1 MVWGFCLSLKKIA
14 HLNFSFFISKRI
26 IFNTQPSFSRFII
39 RLAVAATALSV
50 AAMIVT
56 LAMVNGFQHAVSEK
70 VFSFWGHLRVQ
81 EVAPMRS
88 MVSEESSF
96 KRSDSIENIIK
107 QTPGIVHYH
116 SFAIKSVIL
125 KTKENFEGVLLK
137 GVDSGFI
144 KQPFGNFLREGKNI
158 SFSDSAYNKDIL
170 LSEHTAA
177 QLAVKPGDTI
187 QCFFIRDNNDIRT
200 RPLIVSGLYKT
211 GIEEYDNSFAL
222 GDIRFLRRL
231 NLWDSSEIGGY
242 EAWIDPLSAMDAQA
256 KQINSQLPQSITCVT
271 IRQLYPNIFDWL
283 AIQDQ
288 TKTIVVTV
296 MILVAVINLITC
308 LLILVMERT
317 RMVGVL
323 KAIGMSDSHIQRIF
337 WYYAG
342 WIALTGIGTGLF
354 VGIGLCW
361 LQQATGLIKMDEA
374 TYYVSVAPVFI
385 IWWQVAAVVVG
396 SFVVCF
402 LSLRLP
408 LFFVKTISP
417 IKAIRFK

>member
-1 MVWGFCLSLKKIA
+1 
-14 HLNFSFFISKRI
+14 LNFSFFISKRI

-56 LAMVNGFQHAVSEK
+56 LALVNGFQHAVSEK

-81 EVAPMRS
+81 AIAPMRS

-107 QTPGIVHYH
+107 QTPGVTHYH
-116 SFAIKSVIL
+116 SFAIKSVVL
-125 KTKENFEGVLLK
+125 KTRENFEGVLLK
-137 GVDSGFI
+137 GVDSGFA
-144 KQPFGNFLREGKNI
+144 KQPFSFLKQGK
-158 SFSDSAYNKDIL
+158 SLGFADSAYSKDIM

-187 QCFFIRDNNDIRT
+187 QCFFIRDNNDIKT
-200 RPLIVSGLYKT
+200 RPMLVSGIFKT

-222 GDIRFLRRL
+222 ADIRFLRRL
-231 NLWDSSEIGGY
+231 NQWDSLEVGGY
-242 EAWIDPLSAMDAQA
+242 EAWVEPLSAVNPMAES
-256 KQINSQLPQSITCVT
+256 INGQLPQEITCIT
-271 IRQLYPNIFDWL
+271 IEQLYPNIFDWL

-323 KAIGMSDSHIQRIF
+323 KAMGMADTHIRRIF

-342 WIALTGIGTGLF
+342 WIALTGIGTGLV
-354 VGIGLCW
+354 VGLGLCW

-374 TYYVSVAPVFI
+374 TYYVAVAPVHI
-385 IWWQVAAVVVG
+385 IWWQVVAVVTG

-402 LSLRLP
+402 LSLRMP
-408 LFFVKTISP
+408 LFFVRTISP